1 MELVMK
7 ITKRQL
13 RKIIKEEKLMLIT
26 EQSVPQGLIENL
38 NNAMIAILDYLE
50 NNADQRVDPEDIP
63 LQALEII
70 EEEVAGFKEYLG
82 SGYDVGGWDE
92 ADQDYADQQ
101 YAEQHG
107 NPWDE

>member
-82 SGYDVGGWDE
+82 SGYDAGGWDE

>member
-1 MELVMK
+1 MK

-82 SGYDVGGWDE
+82 SGYDAGGWDE

>member
-1 MELVMK
+1 MK

-38 NNAMIAILDYLE
+38 NNAMIAILDHLE

-82 SGYDVGGWDE
+82 SGYDAGGWDE